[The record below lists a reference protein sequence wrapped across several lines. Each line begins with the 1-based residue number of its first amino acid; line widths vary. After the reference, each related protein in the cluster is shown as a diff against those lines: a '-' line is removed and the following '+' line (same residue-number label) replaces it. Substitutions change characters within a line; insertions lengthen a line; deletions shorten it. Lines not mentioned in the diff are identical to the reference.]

1 MRILDLQFVAHLFA
15 PVEGPGADA
24 AYRAVEEIWDGC
36 GLLFQMT
43 DSIPGI
49 GLPYLLAGTRADLP
63 ADGEVALAARE
74 RPGANCQA
82 VLRIHHDLLNL
93 SVALAPPE
101 ASAPDDLYPRHE
113 VSASGGATW
122 PWWRTFDYQWGMLTA
137 RHSPHFLGEARIY
150 LARVDAEE
158 DIRAARPALYADLSG
173 LLPAVDREQSQSTGV
188 AAPGGLA
195 LWETTTEPDDR
206 VLRRFV
212 LAIAPD
218 ADPAASA
225 WVWSRGDAAI
235 PPLARYLLHA
245 AKLRYE
251 MRVWRGDGQARELR
265 AALDALSAE
274 FRRLGASDPANERLL
289 QLRRLD
295 AKLLHAD
302 LRDLRH
308 SVEISADN
316 LRRAFDLSGLLT
328 PGSAFADDAALAHFM
343 LQALDDEV
351 AYLGRA
357 TERAELT
364 QHAGRAG
371 PRTSPRDEHPAAGA
385 PASEVAQDDLR
396 RNVFVV
402 YGRDEPARRAV
413 FEFLR
418 AIGLRPLEW
427 ETLVRETGKSAPSLS
442 ETVRKGLAMT
452 RAVVVLMTPED
463 VVHLHPELHEP
474 HETEA
479 EKADALQARP
489 NVLLELGMALAAH
502 PNGTLVLMFGDHR
515 PVTDLGGINFIKVS
529 DTPDCRRKIAGRRS
543 RPAASSMI
551 LARTGCARGTSGD
564 WPRSAVIRNRW
575 VDVPE
580 PGL

>member
-1 MRILDLQFVAHLFA
+1 VRILDLQFVAHLYA

-24 AYRAVEEIWDGC
+24 AYRAVEEIWRGC

-43 DSIPGI
+43 DPIPGI
-49 GLPYLLAGTRADLP
+49 GLPYSLAGSRADLP

-82 VLRIHHDLLNL
+82 VLRLHHDLLNL

-101 ASAPDDLYPRHE
+101 LTASAD
-113 VSASGGATW
+113 ATW
-122 PWWRTFDYQWGMLTA
+122 SWWRTLDYQWGMLIA
-137 RHSPHFLGEARIY
+137 RHAPHLLGEARLY
-150 LARVDAEE
+150 LARVDAEQ
-158 DIRAARPALYADLSG
+158 DIRAASPALYAELSG
-173 LLPAVDREQSQSTGV
+173 LLPDADTEQNQSGGV
-188 AAPGGLA
+188 AIPRGLA
-195 LWETTTEPDDR
+195 LWEATTEPDDR

-225 WVWSRGDAAI
+225 WVWSRGDTAI

-251 MRVWRGDGQARELR
+251 MRVWRNDSQARELS
-265 AALDALSAE
+265 AALDTVSAE
-274 FRRLGASDPANERLL
+274 LRRLGASDPAKERLL
-289 QLRRLD
+289 QLRSLD

-302 LRDLRH
+302 LRDLRQ
-308 SVEISADN
+308 SVEIGADN
-316 LRRAFDLSGLLT
+316 LRRAFDLSGLLV
-328 PGSAFADDAALAHFM
+328 PGGAFADDADLAHS
-343 LQALDDEV
+343 LLEALDDEV

-357 TERAELT
+357 TERAGLT
-364 QHAGRAG
+364 QPAGQ
-371 PRTSPRDEHPAAGA
+371 PVPQSPAADTA
-385 PASEVAQDDLR
+385 PDEQPAVSAQDDIR

-413 FEFLR
+413 FDFLR

-427 ETLVRETGKSAPSLS
+427 ETLVRQTGKSAPSLS
-442 ETVRKGLAMT
+442 ETVRTGLAIT

-474 HETEA
+474 HEAEA
-479 EKADALQARP
+479 ETADALQARP

-529 DTPDCRRKIAGRRS
+529 DTPDCRRKIAGRLQQAGCLVDDSGQDWLSAGNFAGIGALS
-543 RPAASSMI
+543 RRP
-551 LARTGCARGTSGD
+551 
-564 WPRSAVIRNRW
+564 
-575 VDVPE
+575 
-580 PGL
+580 

>member
-1 MRILDLQFVAHLFA
+1 MRILDLQFVAHLYA

-24 AYRAVEEIWDGC
+24 AYRAVEEIWRGC

-43 DSIPGI
+43 DPIPGV
-49 GLPYLLAGTRADLP
+49 GLPYSLAGSRADLP

-82 VLRIHHDLLNL
+82 VLRLHHDLLNL

-101 ASAPDDLYPRHE
+101 LTASAD
-113 VSASGGATW
+113 ATW
-122 PWWRTFDYQWGMLTA
+122 SWWRTLDYQWGMLIA
-137 RHSPHFLGEARIY
+137 RHAPHLLGEARLY
-150 LARVDAEE
+150 LARVDAEQ
-158 DIRAARPALYADLSG
+158 DIRAASPALYAELSG
-173 LLPAVDREQSQSTGV
+173 LLPDADTEQNQSAGV
-188 AAPGGLA
+188 AIPRGLA
-195 LWETTTEPDDR
+195 LWEAATEPDDR

-225 WVWSRGDAAI
+225 WVWSRGDTAI

-251 MRVWRGDGQARELR
+251 MRVWRNDSQARELR
-265 AALDALSAE
+265 AALDTVSAE
-274 FRRLGASDPANERLL
+274 LRRLGASDPAKERLL
-289 QLRRLD
+289 QLRSLD

-302 LRDLRH
+302 LRDLRQ
-308 SVEISADN
+308 SVEIGADN
-316 LRRAFDLSGLLT
+316 LRRAFDLSGLLV
-328 PGSAFADDAALAHFM
+328 PGGAFADDADLAHS
-343 LQALDDEV
+343 LLEALDDEV

-357 TERAELT
+357 TERAGLT
-364 QHAGRAG
+364 QPAGQ
-371 PRTSPRDEHPAAGA
+371 PVPQSPAADTA
-385 PASEVAQDDLR
+385 PDEQPAVSAQDDIR

-413 FEFLR
+413 FDFLR

-427 ETLVRETGKSAPSLS
+427 ETLVRQTGKSAPSLS
-442 ETVRKGLAMT
+442 ETVRTGLAIT

-474 HETEA
+474 HEAEA
-479 EKADALQARP
+479 ETADALQARP

-515 PVTDLGGINFIKVS
+515 PVTDLGGINFIRVS
-529 DTPDCRRKIAGRRS
+529 DTPDCRRKIAGRLQQAGCLVDDSGQDWLSAGNFAGMGALS
-543 RPAASSMI
+543 RRP
-551 LARTGCARGTSGD
+551 
-564 WPRSAVIRNRW
+564 
-575 VDVPE
+575 
-580 PGL
+580 

>member
-15 PVEGPGADA
+15 PVYGPDADA
-24 AYRAVEEIWDGC
+24 AYRAVEEIWRGC
-36 GLLFQMT
+36 GLLLQMT
-43 DSIPGI
+43 DPIPGVD
-49 GLPYLLAGTRADLP
+49 LPYLLAGNRADLP
-63 ADGEVALAARE
+63 GDGEVALAARE

-82 VLRIHHDLLNL
+82 VLRLHHDLLNL

-101 ASAPDDLYPRHE
+101 LTAAGD
-113 VSASGGATW
+113 

-137 RHSPHFLGEARIY
+137 RHSPHLLGEARLY
-150 LARVDAEE
+150 LARIDAGP
-158 DIRAARPALYADLSG
+158 DIGAAIPALYTELSS
-173 LLPAVDREQSQSTGV
+173 LLPDADGELTPSTGV
-188 AAPGGLA
+188 AISADLA
-195 LWETTTEPDDR
+195 LWETATAPDAR
-206 VLRRFV
+206 ALRRFV

-251 MRVWRGDGQARELR
+251 LRVWRSDSQARELR
-265 AALDALSAE
+265 AALDSLSAE
-274 FRRLGASDPANERLL
+274 FRRLDVSDPAKERLL

-302 LRDLRH
+302 LRDLRQ
-308 SVEISADN
+308 SVEIAADN
-316 LRRAFDLSGLLT
+316 LGRALDLSGLLI
-328 PGSAFADDAALAHFM
+328 PGSAFADDAALADSM
-343 LQALDDEV
+343 LEGLDDEV

-357 TERAELT
+357 AERAELT
-364 QHAGRAG
+364 HHAGQDAT
-371 PRTSPRDEHPAAGA
+371 RTSALDEPAAVDSPVN
-385 PASEVAQDDLR
+385 PAATGDLS

-427 ETLVRETGKSAPSLS
+427 ETLVRETRKGSPSLS
-442 ETVRKGLAMT
+442 EAVRTGLAMS

-463 VVHLHPELHEP
+463 VVHLHPDLHER
-474 HETEA
+474 HDAEGET
-479 EKADALQARP
+479 ADALQARP

-502 PNGTLVLMFGDHR
+502 PNGTLMLMFGAHR
-515 PVTDLGGINFIKVS
+515 AVTDLGGINFIRVS
-529 DTPDCRRKIAGRRS
+529 DSPDCRRKIAGRLQQ
-543 RPAASSMI
+543 A
-551 LARTGCARGTSGD
+551 GCLVDDSGQD
-564 WPRSAVIRNRW
+564 WLTAGNFATLDALRRQP
-575 VDVPE
+575 
-580 PGL
+580 